1 LKSDRFNT
9 YTQTEDNDRFGEL
22 IKAAPETLDTL
33 FELAK
38 SLWSD
43 ENYDTHVQTQ
53 MNGKANGGVSY
64 SITQLDQLLTGMPS
78 GLNNRVLISAVN
90 I

>member
-1 LKSDRFNT
+1 
-9 YTQTEDNDRFGEL
+9 
-22 IKAAPETLDTL
+22 
-33 FELAK
+33 
-38 SLWSD
+38 
-43 ENYDTHVQTQ
+43 